1 MIKRNII
8 AIIAGLT
15 LFLTSN
21 IEAKAYNESGLQ
33 SEDTG
38 AIEEVSFDIEEYAD
52 KGYLEK
58 DIYDEGEYAGTISLE
73 YIEEESDNHYDF
85 EAPTEDNSFITPYS
99 IDYGPITFR
108 GGGLNRVRYSNGL
121 KSIGYDLTISS
132 GPTRITR
139 AANPVYSWIGWTV
152 NSNSLTHTRRTAN
165 LTLFG
170 KSLISSGTF
179 SLNSRLSNGRIL
191 IDVN

>member
-1 MIKRNII
+1 MIKRNIT
-8 AIIAGLT
+8 AVIAGLT

-21 IEAKAYNESGLQ
+21 IEAQAYNESGLQ
-33 SEDTG
+33 TEDTE

-73 YIEEESDNHYDF
+73 YIEEESDNNYDF
-85 EAPTEDNSFITPYS
+85 EAPTEDNSFVTPYS
-99 IDYGPITFR
+99 IDYGPIIFR

-139 AANPVYSWIGWTV
+139 AANPVYTWIGWTV
-152 NSNSLTHTRRTAN
+152 NSNSLTHTQKTAN